1 MTTKHLEQVEA
12 FIEKAKKDPNLQAK
26 LSSCALEKWGDKHT
40 PLDIDHKKVIDIAR
54 EEGYEISLHDL
65 IRAQCDQ
72 LSKFWM
78 FEMENSF
85 VGRRSLARIQMSTS
99 IKPATGGCYGYY

>member
-1 MTTKHLEQVEA
+1 MKQLEQIEA
-12 FIEKAKKDPNLQAK
+12 FIAKAKQDPELQAK

-40 PLDIDHKKVIDIAR
+40 PLDIDHKKVIEIAR
-54 EEGYEISLHDL
+54 GAGFEISLHDL

-99 IKPATGGCYGYY
+99 IKPDRNSYYGYY

>member
-1 MTTKHLEQVEA
+1 MEQVEA
-12 FIEKAKKDPNLQAK
+12 FIAKAKEDPNLQAK

-54 EEGYEISLHDL
+54 EEGYEISFHDL
-65 IRAQCDQ
+65 VRAQCDQ
-72 LSKFWM
+72 LSRFWM

-85 VGRRSLARIQMSTS
+85 VGRRSLARIQISVS
-99 IKPATGGCYGYY
+99 VESEAGGYYGYA

>member
-1 MTTKHLEQVEA
+1 MKQLEHVEA
-12 FIEKAKKDPNLQAK
+12 FIAKAKNDPSLQAK

-54 EEGYEISLHDL
+54 EEGFEISLHDL

-99 IKPATGGCYGYY
+99 IKSDRKSYYGYD